1 MKNDN
6 IGINTSDNEASKI
19 RPPVLPPIQKVPLKL
34 PGGDSITSPLLRTEN
49 TSQEPEKTTTMDS
62 NPIITQTSDLLKN
75 INIIKEEL
83 CKLPLDPCELEYIT
97 IRVNPLMNIIYELA
111 NATSNLAASVTY
123 LQNSPVVHPKKS
135 ELKDTIH
142 LMYDLNE
149 ECEDVFKELKR
160 RINKVL
166 KD

>member
-1 MKNDN
+1 MSSEDLKID
-6 IGINTSDNEASKI
+6 IPDIQSSERDAPVNT
-19 RPPVLPPIQKVPLKL
+19 
-34 PGGDSITSPLLRTEN
+34 N
-49 TSQEPEKTTTMDS
+49 TT
-62 NPIITQTSDLLKN
+62 ITQTSDILKN
-75 INIIKEEL
+75 INFIKEEL

-97 IRVNPLMNIIYELA
+97 IRVNPLMSIINQLS
-111 NATSNLAASVTY
+111 NASSNLAVSVSY
-123 LQNSPVVHPKKS
+123 LQTSPVVHPKKS
-135 ELKDTIH
+135 ELKNTIH

>member
-1 MKNDN
+1 MSSEGIKIDIPDIQASRIHSQDLPQEIADATEPQTENPPVN
-6 IGINTSDNEASKI
+6 INT
-19 RPPVLPPIQKVPLKL
+19 
-34 PGGDSITSPLLRTEN
+34 T
-49 TSQEPEKTTTMDS
+49 
-62 NPIITQTSDLLKN
+62 IIQTSDLLKN
-75 INIIKEEL
+75 IDIIKDEL

-97 IRVNPLMNIIYELA
+97 IKVNPLMNIIYELA

-123 LQNSPVVHPKKS
+123 LQNSPIVHPKKS

-166 KD
+166 ED

>member
-1 MKNDN
+1 MSSEDLKID
-6 IGINTSDNEASKI
+6 IPDIQSSERDAPVNT
-19 RPPVLPPIQKVPLKL
+19 
-34 PGGDSITSPLLRTEN
+34 N
-49 TSQEPEKTTTMDS
+49 TT
-62 NPIITQTSDLLKN
+62 ITQTSDILKN
-75 INIIKEEL
+75 INSIKEEL

-97 IRVNPLMNIIYELA
+97 IRVNPLMSIINQLS
-111 NATSNLAASVTY
+111 NASSNLAVSVNY
-123 LQNSPVVHPKKS
+123 LQTSPVVHPKKS
-135 ELKDTIH
+135 ELKNTIH